1 MNVWHDVE
9 KKRIK
14 PDEFV
19 SCIEIPKGSKSKYE
33 IDKDLGLLVLDRILY
48 TSTHYPANYG
58 FIPRTYASDGD
69 ALDVL
74 VLCSETLVP
83 LSLVNCKPIGVISMI
98 DGEHKDEKIIAVTVG
113 DPSLSHYEELEDL
126 PSHMLAEFHH
136 FFDVYKVLEGKQ
148 THVLDI
154 DNKEK
159 AKEIIA
165 ESIKAYDEIFG
176 EEE

>member
-1 MNVWHDVE
+1 MNIWHDIQKE
-9 KKRIK
+9 RIT
-14 PDEFV
+14 PEAFV

-33 IDKDLGLLVLDRILY
+33 IDKELGTLVLDRILY

-83 LSLVNCKPIGVISMI
+83 LSLVNCKPIGVIAMI
-98 DGEHKDEKIIAVTVG
+98 DGEHRDEKIIAVTIG
-113 DPSLSHYEELEDL
+113 DPSISHYEELEDL
-126 PSHMLAEFHH
+126 PPHMLAEMHH
-136 FFDVYKVLEGKQ
+136 FFDVYKVLEGQQ
-148 THVLDI
+148 THVLNI

-159 AKEIIA
+159 AMEIIA
-165 ESIKAYDEIFG
+165 ESMERYDKYYG
-176 EEE
+176 

>member
-1 MNVWHDVE
+1 MNIWHDIQKE
-9 KKRIK
+9 RIT
-14 PDEFV
+14 PEAFV

-33 IDKDLGLLVLDRILY
+33 IDKELGTLVLDRILY

-83 LSLVNCKPIGVISMI
+83 LSLVNCKPIGVIAMI
-98 DGEHKDEKIIAVTVG
+98 DGEHRDEKIIAVTIG
-113 DPSLSHYEELEDL
+113 DPSISHFEELEDL
-126 PSHMLAEFHH
+126 PPHMLAEMHH
-136 FFDVYKVLEGKQ
+136 FFDVYKVLEGQQ
-148 THVLDI
+148 THVLNI

-159 AKEIIA
+159 AMEIIA
-165 ESIKAYDEIFG
+165 ESMERYDKYYG
-176 EEE
+176 

>member
-1 MNVWHDVE
+1 MNIWHDIE
-9 KKRIK
+9 RRRIK
-14 PDEFV
+14 PHEFV

-33 IDKDLGLLVLDRILY
+33 IDKNLGLLVLDRVLY

-58 FIPRTYASDGD
+58 FIPRTYANDGD

-98 DGEHKDEKIIAVTVG
+98 DGKHKDEKVIAVTIG

-126 PSHMLAEFHH
+126 PNHMLEEMKH
-136 FFDVYKVLEGKQ
+136 FFIVYKMLEGKQ
-148 THVLDI
+148 THVLSI
-154 DNKEK
+154 ENKK
-159 AKEIIA
+159 AAMEIIK
-165 ESIKAYDEIFG
+165 ESMDTYDKKYG
-176 EEE
+176 K

>member
-1 MNVWHDVE
+1 MNIWHDIE
-9 KKRIK
+9 KKRIR
-14 PDEFV
+14 PEEFV

-33 IDKDLGLLVLDRILY
+33 IDKNLGLLVLDRILY

-58 FIPRTYASDGD
+58 FIPRTFANDGD

-126 PSHMLAEFHH
+126 PPHMLAEMHH

-148 THVLDI
+148 THVLNI
-154 DNKEK
+154 DNKQK
-159 AKEIIA
+159 AMEIIA
-165 ESIKAYDEIFG
+165 EAMKSY
-176 EEE
+176 EEKFE